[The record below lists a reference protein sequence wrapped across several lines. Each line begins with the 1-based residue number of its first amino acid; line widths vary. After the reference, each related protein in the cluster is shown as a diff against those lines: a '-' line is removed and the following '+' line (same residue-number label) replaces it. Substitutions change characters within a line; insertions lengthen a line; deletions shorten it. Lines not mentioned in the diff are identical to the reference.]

1 MRASIA
7 REIRNLKQELLWKES
22 QEKLLQEKRQ
32 IESAIASH
40 ARASEEV
47 GEGWQE
53 RDSPSEDEIRDIKYS
68 YRANLQA
75 MLRNIDEALQRLAD
89 KSFGRCV
96 DCGKKIEG
104 KRLQIA
110 PTVSRCL
117 ACQSLLEG
125 NSHIATL

>member
-22 QEKLLQEKRQ
+22 EEKLLQEKRQ
-32 IESAIASH
+32 IELAIAQNY
-40 ARASEEV
+40 RATEEMS
-47 GEGWQE
+47 EGWQE
-53 RDSPSEDEIRDIKYS
+53 RDSPSEDEIRDVEYS
-68 YRANLQA
+68 HRENLQA
-75 MLRNIDEALQRLAD
+75 MLHHIDEALERLTN
-89 KSFGRCV
+89 KTFGRCV

-110 PTVSRCL
+110 PTVARCL

-125 NSHIATL
+125 NSHRATL